1 MCQSLL
7 FEKVAGFSLQTLTQ
21 VFSSEFGEGFKN
33 TYFTEHLQFHTLGDC
48 F

>member
-7 FEKVAGFSLQTLTQ
+7 FEKVAGFNLQTLTQ

-33 TYFTEHLQFHTLGDC
+33 TCFTEHLQFRTPGDC